1 MGVALRL
8 AFAVIAREMFSDRI
22 EPMPTV
28 RERIRI
34 IIFEAETP
42 AGRFFDVA
50 LLFAILGSILAV
62 SLESVTSI
70 RMRAGPVLVV
80 AEWFFTIGFTIEYVL
95 RLYCIDA
102 PARYARS
109 FFGLV
114 DLLAVLPTYLS
125 FLIPGAQGL
134 TVVRVLRLL
143 RVFRVLKLARFL
155 GEANILTQA
164 LHSSRHKVAVFLG
177 TVSCIVIIMGS
188 AMYLIEGPE
197 AGFTSI
203 PRGMYWA
210 IVTMTT
216 VGYGDIAPQSVPGQS
231 LAAILMIMGYAII
244 AVPTGIVSAEII
256 QASRVPTTRACAE
269 CSSEGHDW
277 DARYCKDCGGELRRA
292 VRES

>member
-1 MGVALRL
+1 LFSTIASESFGDT
-8 AFAVIAREMFSDRI
+8 IARM
-22 EPMPTV
+22 TTL

-42 AGRFFDVA
+42 AGRFFDVS
-50 LLFAILGSILAV
+50 LLLAILGSILIV
-62 SLESVTSI
+62 SLESVTAI
-70 RMRAGPVLVV
+70 REQAGSALVF
-80 AEWFFTIGFTIEYVL
+80 AEWVFTIGFTVEYLL
-95 RLYCIDA
+95 RLYCVDA
-102 PARYARS
+102 PVRYARS
-109 FFGLV
+109 FFGIV

-134 TVVRVLRLL
+134 TVIRVLRLL

-177 TVSCIVIIMGS
+177 TLACIVIIMGS
-188 AMYLIEGPE
+188 AMYLIEGPA

-216 VGYGDIAPQSVPGQS
+216 VGYGDIAPQSVLGQI
-231 LAAILMIMGYAII
+231 LAAVLMIMGYAII

-256 QASRVPTTRACAE
+256 QASREPTTRACAE
-269 CSSEGHDW
+269 CTSEGHDW
-277 DARYCKDCGGELRRA
+277 DARYCKDCGGELHRA
-292 VRES
+292 IPGQQA